1 MIKLFRKNKKRK
13 YRYLF
18 ILPFYLAI
26 GLLRKTNIIRGEYY
40 LFGSSG
46 GNEFNDNSK
55 YAFLTNIENQKCIW
69 VTHSKKVV
77 DRLNELGIKN
87 VVISNSFKGVYYHLF
102 SKMVVVSHGT
112 YDVLPPLLKNV
123 KILQFWHG
131 LPIKKIGNHVEKE
144 YEHSIVNT
152 FWRIV
157 FRLYPHLN
165 NYYCDY
171 FIDNS
176 KNGYYLDFNPFN
188 PKIVKIGYPRL
199 NIIKENEK
207 LDFYCQNSKLEQL
220 KEVRSLGKKIILY
233 MPTYRN
239 NQSYEDNIDICDKL
253 YHHFK
258 NDNNWFFVYKSH
270 FLVKNDFKNSNNFMN
285 YTDAD
290 PYPLLPLIDGLITDY
305 SSIGIDY
312 LLYNK
317 PIYYFTYD
325 LEEYENSPGCYF
337 ELKNLFRDLLVEDAK
352 KISSKIKNEVFGK
365 ENKSKLREEILDKII
380 DKDTINKFQNNIDT
394 IYYEVNN

>member
-1 MIKLFRKNKKRK
+1 M
-13 YRYLF
+13 
-18 ILPFYLAI
+18 
-26 GLLRKTNIIRGEYY
+26 
-40 LFGSSG
+40 
-46 GNEFNDNSK
+46 
-55 YAFLTNIENQKCIW
+55 
-69 VTHSKKVV
+69 
-77 DRLNELGIKN
+77 
-87 VVISNSFKGVYYHLF
+87 
-102 SKMVVVSHGT
+102 
-112 YDVLPPLLKNV
+112 
-123 KILQFWHG
+123 
-131 LPIKKIGNHVEKE
+131 
-144 YEHSIVNT
+144 
-152 FWRIV
+152 
-157 FRLYPHLN
+157 
-165 NYYCDY
+165 
-171 FIDNS
+171 
-176 KNGYYLDFNPFN
+176 
-188 PKIVKIGYPRL
+188 

-270 FLVKNDFKNSNNFMN
+270 FLVKNHFKNSNNFMN

-337 ELKNLFRDLLVEDAK
+337 ELKNLFRDLLVADAK